1 MICQLR
7 SRCLTNYSLYR
18 FDGFTLRVSW
28 PLLNSGWWC
37 WWWWWWWWEMMGDDG
52 RSKSRRSEVLAMR
65 LLAFHVTVAAF
76 FVSVAARP
84 ARIRVFRGHG
94 AWWLTAMI
102 IPTKNPV
109 RSWSPTANWQTA
121 PETPRETASLQNH
134 RCRITAR
141 WQRKRTT
148 SSAACVRGKKE
159 RSSDTKTSVPRR
171 AMVLPAPVEA
181 IATSSRPTKAGLN
194 FRWRFLVSNL
204 STYYR

>member
-1 MICQLR
+1 MM
-7 SRCLTNYSLYR
+7 
-18 FDGFTLRVSW
+18 
-28 PLLNSGWWC
+28 
-37 WWWWWWWWEMMGDDG
+37 MMGDDG
-52 RSKSRRSEVLAMR
+52 RWWEIQVASLGGSCDETTCVSRDGGSVLC
-65 LLAFHVTVAAF
+65 LGG
-76 FVSVAARP
+76 SRP